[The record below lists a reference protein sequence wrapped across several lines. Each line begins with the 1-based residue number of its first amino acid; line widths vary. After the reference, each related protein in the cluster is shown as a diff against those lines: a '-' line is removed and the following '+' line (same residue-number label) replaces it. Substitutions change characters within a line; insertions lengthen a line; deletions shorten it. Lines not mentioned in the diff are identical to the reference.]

1 MPLTSSLYVPGQLS
15 ETDKVMVD
23 IGTGYYVEVGC
34 VAPPFHILRAPRSCP
49 IESNVVAVSFRQT
62 SAKGGVDYCKRK
74 VTLLTESLSAL
85 AEVRRD

>member
-34 VAPPFHILRAPRSCP
+34 VAPPFGRRVRVRSNLTSSRCRFGRLP
-49 IESNVVAVSFRQT
+49 QRVAWTTAS
-62 SAKGGVDYCKRK
+62 
-74 VTLLTESLSAL
+74 
-85 AEVRRD
+85 VRSRF